1 MGKLKQKTTKK
12 QKSKKQQR
20 KRKSKKQIRVNKINP
35 SDNLRLSLKKK
46 CHACYYNLPDQYSHM
61 HCTNGCLN

>member
-1 MGKLKQKTTKK
+1 MGKIDNLQ
-12 QKSKKQQR
+12 QQRKSKKQQQLK
-20 KRKSKKQIRVNKINP
+20 KRINKINS
-35 SDNLRLSLKKK
+35 SDNRRLSLKKK

>member
-1 MGKLKQKTTKK
+1 MGKLDNQKQ
-12 QKSKKQQR
+12 QQIKKQQ
-20 KRKSKKQIRVNKINP
+20 KRKKLKKK
-35 SDNLRLSLKKK
+35 LSLKKK